1 MFAFYFVEKT
11 MTKINLKIP
20 NEILHKINQQGEP
33 LEKVLVEAINNYLE
47 QKELVKSKTWELCG
61 SLKVSDDDT
70 SETNY
75 AENLDQDIY

>member
-1 MFAFYFVEKT
+1 
-11 MTKINLKIP
+11 MTKINLEIP

-61 SLKVSDDDT
+61 SLKVSDYDT

-75 AENLDQDIY
+75 AENIDQDIY